1 MPIGVYDSG
10 IGGLTVYKALAAKFP
25 HLDMIYLGDSAR
37 VPYGNKSPDAII
49 KYSLECSEYLA
60 SKYNLSALIVACNT
74 VSSHAIEPLHKA
86 LNIPVLGVIKPG
98 AANAVAVT
106 GNNKIGV
113 LATHATVNSGSY
125 IKEIKK
131 IAGAKNIEI
140 FQQACPLFVPL
151 VEEALVDGDMVETV
165 VRESLKDISKKG
177 VDTVILGCTHYPVL
191 SPVIRQV
198 FGDVK
203 IVDSTEYI
211 INDIKA
217 LGIELNENGRKK
229 IYITDESHAFHSLKN
244 MLVGDVEVEVVNI
257 FK

>member
-25 HLDMIYLGDSAR
+25 QLDMIYLGDSAR
-37 VPYGNKSPDAII
+37 VPYGNKSPEAIV

-60 SKYNLSALIVACNT
+60 SKYNLSALVVACNT
-74 VSSHAIEPLHKA
+74 VSSHAIAPLHKA

-98 AANAVAVT
+98 AGNAVDVT
-106 GNNKIGV
+106 KNNKIGV
-113 LATHATVNSGSY
+113 LGTHATVNSGSY

-131 IAGAKNIEI
+131 LAGSKSIEV

-191 SPVIRQV
+191 SPVIRKV

-211 INDIKA
+211 INDIKE
-217 LGIELNENGRKK
+217 LGIELEENGLKK

-244 MLVGDVEVEVVNI
+244 MLVGHVEVEVVNI